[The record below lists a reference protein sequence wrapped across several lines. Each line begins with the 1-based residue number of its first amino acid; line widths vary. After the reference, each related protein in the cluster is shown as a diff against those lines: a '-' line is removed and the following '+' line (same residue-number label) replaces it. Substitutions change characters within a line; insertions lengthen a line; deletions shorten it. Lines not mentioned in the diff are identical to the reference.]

1 MTLVSGACS
10 PRLGSGTEVSPY
22 RPRACG
28 RWACLHPDLKRD
40 AACPN
45 PGVLS
50 SLRWSAL
57 FRLMADFYDFDD
69 VFGSNP
75 NIAYDEQ
82 SRAKIHHNRQLL
94 ENELFIDRLLKAL
107 GVRKGMLR

>member
-1 MTLVSGACS
+1 MTVISVALAWVREGSEPVAA
-10 PRLGSGTEVSPY
+10 PPLRALGLPKV
-22 RPRACG
+22 
-28 RWACLHPDLKRD
+28 HPCLKRD
-40 AACPN
+40 RR
-45 PGVLS
+45 VLS
-50 SLRWSAL
+50 SLRWCAL
-57 FRLMADFYDFDD
+57 FSLMADFYDFSE

-75 NIAYDEQ
+75 NVAYDEQ

>member
-1 MTLVSGACS
+1 M
-10 PRLGSGTEVSPY
+10 
-22 RPRACG
+22 
-28 RWACLHPDLKRD
+28 
-40 AACPN
+40 
-45 PGVLS
+45 
-50 SLRWSAL
+50 L
-57 FRLMADFYDFDD
+57 FWLMADFYDFTD

-107 GVRKGMLR
+107 GVRKGMLC